1 MSTAE
6 TVHITHHKWQSTAPH
21 EHNRHE
27 LPGISRFYYWPNAHN
42 AHPCLFGGFREI
54 AVSFICHGYL
64 YSIVIVCASL
74 LYWTHLANID
84 RNRYEQRTC
93 WLNARYPQT
102 LWYVVCVAAHTIHV
116 SPCTFCDDA
125 FPLWL
130 TGTAIRTH
138 LYNVIACLHSPMIS
152 VFYFV
157 CVCAARA
164 FAKLQVPPT
173 LLELHHIYDS
183 RARASRNNQI
193 KQARSR
199 KEFAFSTSF
208 RKCQGYNTV
217 QWWHAQRTLPS
228 LTHIVFACATDG
240 LVISCTRATKQSR
253 RFVATKTAS
262 CNPFFAVC
270 VCWVLCIALCS
281 MRT

>member
-1 MSTAE
+1 MNTTDTNCQALVDFIIGQMHTTHIPVCLVVFVRLRWVLFAMDIYTRLWLCALHFFTELTWRTSTE
-6 TVHITHHKWQSTAPH
+6 IDMNSAPV
-21 EHNRHE
+21 
-27 LPGISRFYYWPNAHN
+27 GWM
-42 AHPCLFGGFREI
+42 
-54 AVSFICHGYL
+54 
-64 YSIVIVCASL
+64 
-74 LYWTHLANID
+74 
-84 RNRYEQRTC
+84 
-93 WLNARYPQT
+93 NARYPQT

-157 CVCAARA
+157 CVCAAHA

-217 QWWHAQRTLPS
+217 QWWHAQRTHPS

-270 VCWVLCIALCS
+270 VCWVLGIALCS